1 MGGILMLKQTERKL
15 DIFILG
21 LSLCVVL
28 SAVVYGIW
36 QGSSPSAVSSSVKP
50 SPETAFEE
58 SGAKFLSL
66 SAQCWAQIDTEF
78 HDGKALAYYY
88 EELRGILGD
97 DDLLSFDEYDD
108 EGYAGFSI
116 SGVTERGFQLDL
128 VVQSLSGGSSGDKTY
143 IIVELVDENSIRH
156 LSDMRLYMEKIFGL
170 VSADAEPSYMI
181 EGSYDEI
188 KSTREKKS
196 IAKKI
201 FRVFNGK
208 IEEKIKEDDYLSYS
222 GYTDQ
227 FSYSLN
233 SDNHPVN
240 LQVALSDNE
249 EEGRTHLYLGTPLVF
264 SDF

>member
-1 MGGILMLKQTERKL
+1 MLKQTERKL

-50 SPETAFEE
+50 SLETAFEE
-58 SGAKFLSL
+58 SGAEFLSL
-66 SAQCWAQIDTEF
+66 SAQCRAQIDSEF
-78 HDGKALAYYY
+78 HDGKTLACYY

-116 SGVTERGFQLDL
+116 SGVTEQGFQLNL
-128 VVQSLSGGSSGDKTY
+128 VVQSLSGGSEDETY
-143 IIVELVDENSIRH
+143 IIVELADESSIRH
-156 LSDMRLYMEKIFGL
+156 LNDMRLYMEKIFGL
-170 VSADAEPSYMI
+170 VSADAEPFYMI

-208 IEEKIKEDDYLSYS
+208 IEERIKEDDYLSYS

-240 LQVALSDNE
+240 LQAALSDNE

-264 SDF
+264 SDY

>member
-1 MGGILMLKQTERKL
+1 MLKQTERKL

-28 SAVVYGIW
+28 LAIIYGVL
-36 QGSSPSAVSSSVKP
+36 QGASPSAVSSSVKP
-50 SPETAFEE
+50 SLETAFEE
-58 SGAKFLSL
+58 SGAEFLSL
-66 SAQCWAQIDTEF
+66 SAQCWTQIDSEF
-78 HDGKALAYYY
+78 HDGQELSYYY
-88 EELRGILGD
+88 EELRGLLGD

-116 SGVTERGFQLDL
+116 SGVTEQGYQLNL
-128 VVQSLSGGSSGDKTY
+128 VVQSLGDRNTEDETY

-156 LSDMRLYMEKIFGL
+156 LSDMRSYMEKLFGF
-170 VSADAEPSYMI
+170 VSPEAEPSYMI
-181 EGSYDEI
+181 EGAYDEI
-188 KSTREKKS
+188 KSTREKKN

-201 FRVFNGK
+201 FRVFNGE

-222 GYTDQ
+222 GYTEQ
-227 FSYSLN
+227 FSYSVN
-233 SDNHPVN
+233 SGDHSIN
-240 LQVALSDNE
+240 LQAALSDNE

>member
-1 MGGILMLKQTERKL
+1 MLKRTERKL

-28 SAVVYGIW
+28 LSIVYGVL
-36 QGSSPSAVSSSVKP
+36 QGSSPSAVSSAVKP
-50 SPETAFEE
+50 SLETAFKE
-58 SGAKFLSL
+58 SGAEFLSL
-66 SAQCWAQIDTEF
+66 SAQCWTKIDSEF
-78 HDGKALAYYY
+78 HDGQELSYYY
-88 EELRGILGD
+88 EELRGLLGD

-116 SGVTERGFQLDL
+116 NGVTEQGYEMNL
-128 VVQSLSGGSSGDKTY
+128 VVQSLGDRNTEDETY

-156 LSDMRLYMEKIFGL
+156 LSDMRSYMEKLFGF
-170 VSADAEPSYMI
+170 VSAEAEPSYMI
-181 EGSYDEI
+181 EGAYDEI
-188 KSTREKKS
+188 KSTREKKN

-201 FRVFNGK
+201 FRVFNGE

-222 GYTDQ
+222 GYTEQ
-227 FSYSLN
+227 FSYSVN
-233 SDNHPVN
+233 SGDHSVN
-240 LQVALSDNE
+240 LQAALSDNE